1 MSPTGRILIVDDDP
15 VFQDTYREFLVGE
28 GYEVEGVY
36 TAADARARFRDTGFG
51 LIILDQKLRGPGGPD
66 EGVDLAAEA
75 ARLAPAA
82 KVIVA
87 TAYADR
93 NAIQRAFSLGVY
105 DYLRKDEYFEEFLRV
120 KVRNAMEVWRERAL
134 ALLDHAARE
143 KSIVQTW
150 ADARNEAHPQKKG
163 QLLEQLMQLLFRS
176 IPGFGHARVNRQND
190 LEEIDVLVRNE
201 STDPF
206 WSKEGAYLLAE
217 CKNWNKP
224 VGTPELKLFRQKI
237 EDRYGRA
244 ALGFFIALGGYA
256 ETVRVEEWTRRSG
269 QSLVVLLTADDVDT
283 LVTSTDRNATL
294 KTFHERAVV
303 AGND

>member
-1 MSPTGRILIVDDDP
+1 MSLLGRILIVDDDP
-15 VFQDTYREFLVGE
+15 IFQETYRDFLLAE
-28 GYEVEGVY
+28 GYEVVGVH
-36 TAADARARFRDTGFG
+36 TAEEARKGFRDPGIG

-75 ARLAPAA
+75 VRLAPGA
-82 KVIVA
+82 KVIIA

-93 NAIQRAFSLGVY
+93 GMIQRAFSLGVY

-134 ALLDHAARE
+134 ALLDHAERE
-143 KSIVQTW
+143 KAIAQTW
-150 ADARNEAHPQKKG
+150 ADARSETNPQKKG
-163 QLLEQLMQLLFRS
+163 QLLEDLMQRIFRS
-176 IPGFGHARVNRQND
+176 VPGFGHARVNRQND

-206 WSKEGAYLLAE
+206 WSKEGAYLLVE
-217 CKNWNKP
+217 CKHWNKP
-224 VGTPELKLFRQKI
+224 VGVPELKLFRQKI

-256 ETVRVEEWTRRSG
+256 ETVRVEAWSRRSG
-269 QSLVVLLTADDVDT
+269 QSLVVLLDANDVAA
-283 LVTSTDRNATL
+283 LVGDADRNATL
-294 KTFHERAVV
+294 KRFHERATV
-303 AGND
+303 AGAD